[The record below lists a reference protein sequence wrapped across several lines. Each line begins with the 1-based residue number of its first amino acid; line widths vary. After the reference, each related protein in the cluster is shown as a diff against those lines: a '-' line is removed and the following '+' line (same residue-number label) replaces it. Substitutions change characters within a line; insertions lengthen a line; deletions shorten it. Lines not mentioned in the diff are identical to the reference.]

1 MGIFVGDI
9 EVESRI
15 IRMNF
20 CIIKPKFGQKWTYHA
35 YSHVIYRWKGIL
47 KQILVVGIFVGDND
61 AGPCIIRMNFRIIK
75 PKFGKNRLISHMV
88 MSYTVGKVF

>member
-1 MGIFVGDI
+1 MKQISVVGIFVGDI

-20 CIIKPKFGQKWTYHA
+20 CIIKPKFGEN
-35 YSHVIYRWKGIL
+35 G
-47 KQILVVGIFVGDND
+47 
-61 AGPCIIRMNFRIIK
+61 
-75 PKFGKNRLISHMV
+75 LISHMV